1 MDSHKAKHMKNIFLV
16 VLLLSASVT
25 RLQAQT
31 FEEWFQQ
38 KKTQKKYLVQQVA
51 ALQVYIGYAKKGYKI
66 AQEGLTTIGG
76 FTRGE
81 FDLHTDF
88 FNSLKTV
95 HPEIRQS
102 PKAKAIVSLQKQIIR
117 EYSHTYPALKKTD
130 AFTDEE
136 MRYMEDV
143 YKRLLEDCDRN
154 LDELK
159 DLVTDDKLQ
168 MKDDERLERIEK
180 LYVDMQD
187 KYTFT
192 KSFGNEAWVLA
203 VARKQEQRDAQTGR
217 ALHGIKNE

>member
-1 MDSHKAKHMKNIFLV
+1 MKKIVLFA
-16 VLLLSASVT
+16 LLLNVIVVP
-25 RLQAQT
+25 LQAQT

-38 KKTQKKYLVQQVA
+38 KKTQKKYLVQQIA

-81 FDLHTDF
+81 LDLHTDF
-88 FNSLKTV
+88 FNALSTV

-102 PKAKAIVSLQKQIIR
+102 PMATAIVSLQRQIVR
-117 EYSHTYPALKKTD
+117 EYNKTYPALRKSK
-130 AFTDEE
+130 AFTDDE
-136 MRYMEDV
+136 MDYMEGV

-168 MKDDERLERIEK
+168 MKDDERLGRIER
-180 LYVDMQD
+180 LYLDMQD
-187 KYTFT
+187 KYTFE
-192 KSFGNEAWVLA
+192 KSFGNEAIVLA
-203 VARKQEQRDAQTGR
+203 AARKQEQKDIQTGR
-217 ALHGIKNE
+217 ALHGIKSE